1 MLDLLKGLQS
11 IVAACMP
18 IQAGERVLVIAYNE
32 PRSMLVGEMIM
43 SIAESIGAETVLT
56 VMTPREI
63 AGHEPPASVAAAMKN
78 ADAIIQV
85 CEKASVAHTTARKEA
100 AAMGAKFAL
109 MLDVPLEDLK
119 KGVSISDIQRI
130 KDQTERLANLLTKG
144 KVAKITTP
152 FGTDLTLSLD
162 GRESIAINPLGP
174 GLYTIPYYAEAA
186 ISPVEGTA
194 EGMIVADLAMRGWG
208 QLLREPL
215 RCRVKAGRVVEIL
228 GSTPDAERLRKIAA
242 TDENA
247 ALIAELGIGSSHI
260 VPGEMKGTTQDFARL
275 GTLHV
280 AIGRNNDIGG
290 RTWSRIHQDG
300 LMSRPTVEVDN
311 VCILKDGVLQGEM
324 RASRR

>member
-11 IVAACMP
+11 ILEACMP
-18 IQAGERVLVIAYNE
+18 MQAGERVLVIAYNE
-32 PRSMLVGEMIM
+32 PRSMLVGAMMM
-43 SIAESIGAETVLT
+43 SIAESMGAETVLT

-63 AGHEPPASVAAAMKN
+63 AGQEPPASVTAAMKN
-78 ADAIIQV
+78 VDAIIQV

-100 AAMGAKFAL
+100 AAAGIKFAL
-109 MLDVPLEDLK
+109 MLDVPLDDLK
-119 KGVSISDIQRI
+119 KGVSMTEVQQV
-130 KDQTERLANLLTKG
+130 KNQTVRLANLLTKG
-144 KVAKITTP
+144 KAAKITTP
-152 FGTDLTLSLD
+152 LGTDLTMSLE
-162 GRESIAINPLGP
+162 GREGIAINPLGP
-174 GLYTIPYYAEAA
+174 GLFTIPYYAEAA

-208 QLLREPL
+208 CLLREPL
-215 RCRVKAGRVVEIL
+215 RYRVKAGRVVEIY
-228 GSTPDAERLRKIAA
+228 GSTPDTDRMRKIAA
-242 TDENA
+242 ADENA

-290 RTWSRIHQDG
+290 KTWSRIHQDG

-324 RASRR
+324 RAGRR